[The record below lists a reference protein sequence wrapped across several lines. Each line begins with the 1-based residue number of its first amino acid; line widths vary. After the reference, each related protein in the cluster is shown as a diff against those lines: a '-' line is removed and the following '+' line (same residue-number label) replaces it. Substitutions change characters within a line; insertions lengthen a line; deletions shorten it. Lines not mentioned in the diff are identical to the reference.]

1 MAKNAK
7 AEAGSNILWDAP
19 FDPSGLP
26 MGKGSSNGL
35 NGMKLKF
42 GKTPYSAGP
51 ITSKAQRGQ

>member
-1 MAKNAK
+1 MAKNTK
-7 AEAGSNILWDAP
+7 AEAGSNILWNAP

-42 GKTPYSAGP
+42 GKTPYSPGA